1 MKELF
6 IAMCVVGLMLAYALW
21 ECVQKRKRRQMRKE
35 RRKREFG
42 CNPLE
47 MPQASRCRDMLDEI
61 AVYYEETKNELP
73 MQQVDDV
80 TWNDLEMDEVFLRIN
95 HTRSYIG
102 EQVLYRRLHAVG
114 MHTERL
120 ERVMGEVEQA
130 ILNRENQTVSK
141 HSMKEWERHIAYF
154 SEQEEEREELE
165 ELLEGIG
172 KTYED
177 YYLPMFLK
185 NTDSLKVARI
195 GIYRFLQILLFGSL
209 LAAVCFSNPYC
220 FAVTVVTALIN
231 LSVYALGKEKY
242 EVYLYAL
249 GSVKQLVTLG
259 KTIAGKSEW
268 SELFLDE
275 KTKSAIT
282 SLEKL
287 TRFIGNFQGKKKSAW
302 TGDVSGMLWD
312 YIIGVTLWDFT
323 IFHRIVGMIEGKQKE
338 LFLLY
343 EMAGQIDMEIAVASF
358 RKSLPEYCVPILTK
372 TEEEKQKSG
381 ARERHKPGARER
393 QSERHVSRGIFRA
406 KNLYHPLLN
415 SPVCN
420 DFFPEKNCMITGANA
435 SGKSTFIKAVA
446 VNAILAQTIYTVT
459 ASEFEIPYMQ
469 VITSMAVRDDI
480 MSGESYYIKEV
491 GYLKRIVD
499 AVAGVQEDC
508 GTGCGKESN
517 ERDRADVA
525 QRREGAMPVLC
536 VIDEIL
542 RGTNTKE
549 RLAASEAVC
558 RYLTESPCLAIVA
571 THDMELAE
579 SLEEQYGCYYF
590 MSEIRDEDIYFDYK
604 IREGYGKNSNAIQLL
619 SYMKFPEE
627 IVGMAQ
633 KLV

>member
-1 MKELF
+1 MKESMMAICVAGMV
-6 IAMCVVGLMLAYALW
+6 IAYVLW
-21 ECVQKRKRRQMRKE
+21 ECMQKRKKRQMRRE
-35 RRKREFG
+35 RRNREFG

-47 MPQASRCRDMLDEI
+47 LPRMVQCRDRLDEI
-61 AVYYEETKNELP
+61 AIYYEETKDELP
-73 MQQVDDV
+73 LQSVDEV

-114 MHTERL
+114 MRDDAGQNDV
-120 ERVMGEVEQA
+120 RRNDAEQNDVKKNDA
-130 ILNRENQTVSK
+130 RRNDTGQKGFRQIDKSAQ
-141 HSMKEWERHIAYF
+141 EWERHITYF
-154 SEQEEEREELE
+154 RDHATEREELE
-165 ELLEGIG
+165 EVLEAIG
-172 KTYED
+172 KTRED

-185 NTDSLKVARI
+185 NADCLKSERI
-195 GIYRFLQILLFGSL
+195 GIYRFLQILLFGSFL
-209 LAAVCFSNPYC
+209 TGILIGNPY
-220 FAVTVVTALIN
+220 FHTITVVTAIIN
-231 LSVYALGKEKY
+231 LSVYAMGKEKY

-249 GSVKQLVTLG
+249 GSVKQLVALG
-259 KTIAGKSEW
+259 KKIAAKQEW
-268 SELFLDE
+268 NSLFLNE
-275 KTKSAIT
+275 KIKSAIA

-287 TRFIGNFQGKKKSAW
+287 DRSIGNFQGKKKSAW
-302 TGDVSGMLWD
+302 TGDVFGVLWD
-312 YIIGVTLWDFT
+312 YLIGVTLWDFT
-323 IFHRIVGMIEGKQKE
+323 AFHRIAGMIEGKQEE

-343 EMAGQIDMEIAVASF
+343 EMAGRIDMEIAVASY
-358 RKSLPEYCVPILTK
+358 RKSLPEYCVPILN
-372 TEEEKQKSG
+372 EMEEKNQKTG
-381 ARERHKPGARER
+381 TQKK
-393 QSERHVSRGIFRA
+393 QINRGIFRA
-406 KNLYHPLLN
+406 KNLYHPLLS

-420 DFFPEKNCMITGANA
+420 DFCPEKNCMITGANA

-446 VNAILAQTIYTVT
+446 VNTILAQTIYTVT

-480 MSGESYYIKEV
+480 ISGESYYIKEV

-499 AVAGVQEDC
+499 AVADA
-508 GTGCGKESN
+508 K
-517 ERDRADVA
+517 R
-525 QRREGAMPVLC
+525 MPVLC

-558 RYLTESPCLAIVA
+558 RYLSEYPCLAIVA

-590 MSEIRDEDIYFDYK
+590 TSEIRDEDIYFDYK

-619 SYMKFPEE
+619 SYMKFPKE

-633 KLV
+633 KLA